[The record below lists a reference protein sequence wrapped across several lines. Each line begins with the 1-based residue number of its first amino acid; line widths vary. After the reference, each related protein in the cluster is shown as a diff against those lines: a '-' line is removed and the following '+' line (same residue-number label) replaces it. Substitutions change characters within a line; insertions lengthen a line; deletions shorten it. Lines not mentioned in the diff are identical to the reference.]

1 MISLEK
7 LIILLVI
14 SSKTYQ
20 YGDLSITVFY

>member
-20 YGDLSITVFY
+20 YGDLSTRIFY